1 METKHTPGPWKAVE
15 LDEYTVAIKTDRN
28 HTHEC
33 IHIADANIMSGNLA
47 EEVPMAIAN
56 AKLIAAAPEL
66 LEALKRIGEIIKDHD
81 SKRVDEIVCLIGA
94 EIYAS
99 IKKAT
104 E

>member
-1 METKHTPGPWKAVE
+1 METKHTPGPWKAVK
-15 LDEYTVAIKTDRN
+15 LDEYTVVIKTDRN

-33 IHIADANIMSGNLA
+33 IHIADAHIMSGNL
-47 EEVPMAIAN
+47 AN

-66 LEALKRIGEIIKDHD
+66 LDALQMAQRLLKLKIGDLYNKWPEYNVIE
-81 SKRVDEIVCLIGA
+81 SA
-94 EIYAS
+94 